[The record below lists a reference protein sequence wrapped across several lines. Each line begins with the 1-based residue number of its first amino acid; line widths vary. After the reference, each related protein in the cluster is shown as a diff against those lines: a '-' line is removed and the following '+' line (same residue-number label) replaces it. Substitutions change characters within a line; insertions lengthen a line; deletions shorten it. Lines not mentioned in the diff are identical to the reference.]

1 MTGCEGARSPLRCH
15 LPGAQQQRLGEELE
29 RAGDDDGDGGRHLA
43 HIVVALHDLLDACL
57 AILTLHVTARLP
69 VKSKLKSNIY
79 CIYALLE
86 VVK

>member
-57 AILTLHVTARLP
+57 AIFTLHLQLGSLLYPSYCT
-69 VKSKLKSNIY
+69 VKY
-79 CIYALLE
+79 LLYLRFA
-86 VVK
+86 